1 MGWMAGS
8 LLLAC
13 TLTSTL
19 LHSTIVS
26 SSPVQVEERD
36 SALRDRRDEGAA
48 DFSTFN
54 RSMSIE

>member
-26 SSPVQVEERD
+26 SSPVQVEQE